1 MARLGYLYLRD
12 GQWDGQRLL
21 PAGFASQAGSSL
33 PQVVGLPVNQAGE
46 YPDASDHYGLLWWNN
61 ADGTLAHV
69 PEDAY
74 FAWGLGD
81 SLIVVILSL
90 DIVAA
95 RAGSAWSS
103 GSGLDYARLKPFLEP
118 IALSVID

>member
-1 MARLGYLYLRD
+1 
-12 GQWDGQRLL
+12 
-21 PAGFASQAGSSL
+21 
-33 PQVVGLPVNQAGE
+33 
-46 YPDASDHYGLLWWNN
+46 
-61 ADGTLAHV
+61 
-69 PEDAY
+69 
-74 FAWGLGD
+74 
-81 SLIVVILSL
+81 VIPSL